1 MEDRRLEEEKEL
13 FEKYGGP
20 RRSTVVQLYRHMQKK
35 IAENQLAQEYA
46 SQKSTPQ
53 KSTLTPRAATT
64 SRVSANGTR
73 PYSDQEFTQMV
84 LDYAKRTPNRGNQ
97 SFRSSTGLTYSG
109 KQGTITFAQAQADP
123 KYKEYVQK
131 GSRNLKGYSDGFIG
145 DLKAAAKVRDTSAV
159 PDLRSEYMDNDEKEM
174 YNYLLGKYG
183 TDTADEFEKGLEDT
197 LSAKM
202 R

>member
-1 MEDRRLEEEKEL
+1 
-13 FEKYGGP
+13 
-20 RRSTVVQLYRHMQKK
+20 
-35 IAENQLAQEYA
+35 
-46 SQKSTPQ
+46 
-53 KSTLTPRAATT
+53 
-64 SRVSANGTR
+64 
-73 PYSDQEFTQMV
+73 MV

-145 DLKAAAKVRDTSAV
+145 DLKAAAKARGAAPGLEDG
-159 PDLRSEYMDNDEKEM
+159 RSEYLDNDEKEM

-197 LSAKM
+197 LGARLRHDETKTVRDASRRNVLAGAGYNVYRCFLSKVWHIRLRRNPFM
-202 R
+202 